1 MEYILAVV
9 FWRDRLF
16 VALTSMSRKQF
27 VMRKTFEEREKNLL
41 SDKIEAEKKLS
52 VIQETLRIKTEDLQ
66 TAEQTLNE
74 QINLANNRALELATV
89 KTQNEN
95 LLEKL
100 NSQKQEIDDLQK
112 RLTTEF
118 ENIAAKIL
126 KERSDEFSV
135 SNHKNLS
142 EILNPLKEKIQ
153 LFEKKVDETYDKELR
168 DKISLREEVR
178 KLTELNARV
187 SEEANNLTK
196 ALKGDVKKQGNWGE
210 IILERVLERSGL
222 TRGQEYEREEVVEG
236 AENQTLRP
244 DVIIYLPEN
253 KHIII
258 DSKVSLTA
266 YERMISEENDEQRE
280 KHLKEHIASMRSH
293 VKLLSEKNYQN
304 AFNINTPDFVL
315 MFLPIEPSFSIA
327 VQHDTDLFS
336 FAWERKIVIVSPTT
350 LLATLRTIASI
361 WKQENQTKNAQE
373 IARLSGTLYDKFVGF
388 TEDLS
393 KIKTN
398 IDRASG
404 AYDDALKKLKTGT
417 GNIIRT
423 AEKIKE
429 LGAKTGN
436 KSLPSAFEESEMN

>member
-1 MEYILAVV
+1 MEYIVAISLFIIGFFLAWILVS
-9 FWRDRLF
+9 RRQSAMRLE
-16 VALTSMSRKQF
+16 
-27 VMRKTFEEREKNLL
+27 FENREKNLL
-41 SDKIEAEKKLS
+41 LSQTETEKKYS
-52 VIQETLRIKTEDLQ
+52 VVQETLRMKTEDLQ
-66 TAEQTLNE
+66 EIEQKLAEQ
-74 QINLANNRALELATV
+74 IKIANHHALELATA

-100 NSQKQEIDDLQK
+100 EKQKQEIDDLQK
-112 RLTTEF
+112 RLTAEF
-118 ENIAAKIL
+118 ENIATKIL
-126 KERSDEFSV
+126 KERANEFSA

-210 IILERVLERSGL
+210 IVLERVLERSGL
-222 TRGQEYEREEVVEG
+222 TRGQEYEREEVIEG
-236 AENQTLRP
+236 ADNQTQRP
-244 DVIIYLPEN
+244 DVIIHLPEN

-266 YERMISEENDEQRE
+266 YERMISEENEEKRE
-280 KHLKEHIASMRSH
+280 RFLKEHIASMRAH
-293 VKLLSEKNYQN
+293 VKTLSEKNYQN

-327 VQHDTDLFS
+327 VQYDSNLFS
-336 FAWERKIVIVSPTT
+336 EAWDKKIVIVSPTT

-361 WKQENQTKNAQE
+361 WKQENQTKHAQE

-388 TEDLS
+388 TEDLA
-393 KIKTN
+393 KIKQN
-398 IDRASG
+398 IDRASNS
-404 AYDDALKKLKTGT
+404 YDDAYKKLSTGS
-417 GNIIRT
+417 GNLIRT

-429 LGAKTGN
+429 LGAKAS
-436 KSLPSAFEESEMN
+436 KSLPVEIKN